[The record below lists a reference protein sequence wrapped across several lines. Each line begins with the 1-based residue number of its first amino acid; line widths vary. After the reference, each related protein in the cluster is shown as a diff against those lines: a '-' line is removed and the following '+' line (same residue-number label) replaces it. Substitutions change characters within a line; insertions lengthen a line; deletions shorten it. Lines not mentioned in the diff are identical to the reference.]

1 MVVSFFLCKKYQ
13 LESKKGEKSMQAVKK
28 SLKGA
33 AKQAK
38 ERIKPGFW
46 AACQEERERTLQLAV
61 ENGENPNEAS
71 RRFKSGV
78 EQTILGVEKD
88 EFYERVKELLLSE
101 GEVSDA
107 IGRLT
112 DHAVYDFLTYDEKQ
126 RYTLDLSERY
136 LRALKRFKKE
146 NGL

>member
-1 MVVSFFLCKKYQ
+1 
-13 LESKKGEKSMQAVKK
+13 MQVAKK
-28 SLKGA
+28 SLKGV
-33 AKQAK
+33 AKLAK
-38 ERIKPGFW
+38 ERVKTGFW
-46 AACQEERERTLQLAV
+46 AVKNEEMEQAVQLAL
-61 ENGENPNEAS
+61 EKGENPVEAS

-78 EQTILGVEKD
+78 EQVVLGVEKD

-112 DHAVYDFLTYDEKQ
+112 DRAVYDRLTYDEKQ

-136 LRALKRFKKE
+136 LRALKRFKQE